1 MLPHAGNS
9 PIKKQFS
16 VPSPRP
22 KKAASR
28 TDKMIGPNSK
38 VAVAWVNCKIPTKT
52 IMKITTPVSRFKMN
66 RAMIASSHYTAGYIR
81 SGLEKLIAD
90 CTLPM
95 IVAEMMKGR

>member
-1 MLPHAGNS
+1 MLPQAGNN

-16 VPSPRP
+16 VPRPRP
-22 KKAASR
+22 RKAASR
-28 TDKMIGPNSK
+28 TDKMIGPKLS
-38 VAVAWVNCKIPTKT
+38 VAVAWVNCKIPTNT
-52 IMKITTPVSRFKMN
+52 MIKITTPVNRFKMN

-95 IVAEMMKGR
+95 IVAEIIKGR